1 MKRKLWIALFFALLL
16 TAVCCGAYAA
26 DEHSFIKQPTVST
39 LNGTDRTFT
48 ISWKTSF
55 TPLKIELVYK
65 LTDSWN
71 SYLYQDEKT
80 GTLHANET
88 WNLPAAYAS
97 SIRYRIRAYYGD
109 SSTYSI
115 ESEDFFISRDSYST
129 DLPDSHILLL

>member
-71 SYLYQDEKT
+71 SYLYQAEKT
-80 GTLHANET
+80 GTLRADDHNNPGWRRSCGSGGGRQNHRIMHQHAQK
-88 WNLPAAYAS
+88 
-97 SIRYRIRAYYGD
+97 
-109 SSTYSI
+109 
-115 ESEDFFISRDSYST
+115 
-129 DLPDSHILLL
+129 